1 MMDQAERE
9 RRCEALVEAIATEHA
24 SLRTRWVRCLLERLE
39 AADVE
44 HYEGLL
50 REIQTEI
57 EARLDLDEW

>member
-1 MMDQAERE
+1 MDKAERE

-44 HYEGLL
+44 DYEALL
-50 REIQTEI
+50 REIRAEI
-57 EARLDLDEW
+57 DARLVLGEW